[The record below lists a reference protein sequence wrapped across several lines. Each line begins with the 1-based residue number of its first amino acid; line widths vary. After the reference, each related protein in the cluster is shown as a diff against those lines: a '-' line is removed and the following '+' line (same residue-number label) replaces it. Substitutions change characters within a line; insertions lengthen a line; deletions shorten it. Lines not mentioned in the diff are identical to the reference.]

1 MKSCAILG
9 ASGHGKVVAEI
20 AELNGYKT
28 ITFFD
33 DRWPGLSSVEHW
45 DVSGD
50 TAVLLTKANEY
61 DLVVVAI
68 GDNATRCV
76 KQREL
81 NAAGANFEVL
91 AHPSAVISKY
101 ATIKAGTVVMANAIV
116 NPFSHLGASCIINTS
131 STVEHDCKLA
141 EGVHISPNV
150 SLAGGVEIGQNSW
163 IGIGSQVKQLVV
175 IGRDAV
181 VGAGSTVINH
191 IPDFQTVVGSPA
203 HTLIKSEN
211 NNH

>member
-20 AELNGYKT
+20 AELNGYQN
-28 ITFFD
+28 IIFFD
-33 DRWPGLSSVEHW
+33 DRWPSLTSVEHW

-50 TAVLLTKANEY
+50 TATLLAAASEY
-61 DLVVVAI
+61 DVVVVAI
-68 GDNATRCV
+68 GHNATRCA

-81 NAAGANFEVL
+81 SAVGANFDVL

-101 ATIKAGTVVMANAIV
+101 ANIKAGTVVMANAVV
-116 NPFSHLGASCIINTS
+116 NPFSHVGASCIINTS
-131 STVEHDCKLA
+131 SVVEHDCMLA
-141 EGVHISPNV
+141 GGVHISPNA
-150 SLAGGVEIGQNSW
+150 SLAGGVEVGENSW
-163 IGIGSQVKQLVV
+163 IGIGSQVKQLVAV
-175 IGRDAV
+175 GCDVV

-203 HTLIKSEN
+203 HTLIKSEE
-211 NNH
+211 

>member
-20 AELNGYKT
+20 AELNGYQN

-33 DRWPGLSSVEHW
+33 DRWPSLTSVEHW

-50 TAVLLTKANEY
+50 TAALLATAREY
-61 DLVVVAI
+61 DVVVIAI
-68 GDNATRCV
+68 GHNATRCA
-76 KQREL
+76 KQSEL
-81 NAAGANFEVL
+81 SAAGANFNVL
-91 AHPSAVISKY
+91 SHPSAVISKY
-101 ATIKAGTVVMANAIV
+101 ANIKAGTVVMANAVV
-116 NPFSHLGASCIINTS
+116 NPFSHIGASCIINTS
-131 STVEHDCKLA
+131 SIVEHDCRLA
-141 EGVHISPNV
+141 EGVHISPNA
-150 SLAGGVEIGQNSW
+150 SLAGGVEVGENAW

-175 IGRDAV
+175 VGRNAV

-203 HTLIKSEN
+203 HTLIKSEK
-211 NNH
+211 

>member
-20 AELNGYKT
+20 AELNGYQN

-33 DRWPGLSSVEHW
+33 DRWPSLTSVEHW
-45 DVSGD
+45 NVSGD
-50 TAVLLTKANEY
+50 TAALLATANEY
-61 DLVVVAI
+61 DVVVVAI
-68 GDNATRCV
+68 GHNATRCA

-81 NAAGANFEVL
+81 SVAGANFDVL
-91 AHPSAVISKY
+91 VHPSAVTSKY
-101 ATIKAGTVVMANAIV
+101 ANIEAGTVVMANAVV
-116 NPFSHLGASCIINTS
+116 NPFSDVGSSCIINTS
-131 STVEHDCKLA
+131 SIVEHDCRLA

-150 SLAGGVEIGQNSW
+150 SLAGGVEVGENSW
-163 IGIGSQVKQLVV
+163 IGIGSKVKQLVV
-175 IGRDAV
+175 VGRDAV

-203 HTLIKSEN
+203 HTLIKSEK
-211 NNH
+211 

>member
-20 AELNGYKT
+20 AELNGYQN

-33 DRWPGLSSVEHW
+33 DRWPSLTSVEHW

-50 TAVLLTKANEY
+50 TAALLAVSSEY
-61 DLVVVAI
+61 DVVVVAI
-68 GDNATRCV
+68 GHNATRCA

-81 NAAGANFEVL
+81 TAAGANFDVL
-91 AHPSAVISKY
+91 AHPCAVISKY
-101 ATIKAGTVVMANAIV
+101 ANIKAGTVVMANAVV
-116 NPFSHLGASCIINTS
+116 NPFSHVGASCIINTS
-131 STVEHDCKLA
+131 SVVEHDCRLA
-141 EGVHISPNV
+141 EGVHISPNA
-150 SLAGGVEIGQNSW
+150 SLAGGVEVGENSW

-181 VGAGSTVINH
+181 IGAGSTVISH

-203 HTLIKSEN
+203 HMLIKSEK
-211 NNH
+211 

>member
-20 AELNGYKT
+20 AELNGYQN

-33 DRWPGLSSVEHW
+33 DCWPSLTSVEHW

-50 TAVLLTKANEY
+50 TAALLAAASKY
-61 DLVVVAI
+61 DVVVVAI
-68 GDNATRCV
+68 GHNAIRCA

-81 NAAGANFEVL
+81 SAAGANFDVL
-91 AHPSAVISKY
+91 AHPSSVISKY
-101 ATIKAGTVVMANAIV
+101 ANIKAGTVVMANAVV
-116 NPFSHLGASCIINTS
+116 NPFSHVGVSCIINTGS
-131 STVEHDCKLA
+131 IVEHDCKLA
-141 EGVHISPNV
+141 EGVHISPNAG
-150 SLAGGVEIGQNSW
+150 LAGGVQVGENSW
-163 IGIGSQVKQLVV
+163 VGIGSQVKQLVV

-181 VGAGSTVINH
+181 VGAGSTVISN

-203 HTLIKSEN
+203 HTLIKSEK
-211 NNH
+211 